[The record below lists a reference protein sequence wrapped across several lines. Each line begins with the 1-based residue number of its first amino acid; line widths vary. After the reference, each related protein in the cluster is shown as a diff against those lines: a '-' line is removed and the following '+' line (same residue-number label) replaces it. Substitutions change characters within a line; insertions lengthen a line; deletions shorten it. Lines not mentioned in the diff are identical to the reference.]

1 MRSQQSSSSPP
12 DALTGVVDALITRVL
27 ANPRLLAVILDEIRT
42 IVREEIART
51 PFADRLLHAA
61 EAAERIGM
69 SEAALRK
76 AAARGAVPCHRLG
89 RRLRFRLSELMVEVD
104 ARRERRGARA
114 ARLT

>member
-1 MRSQQSSSSPP
+1 ML
-12 DALTGVVDALITRVL
+12 DAIYDKLRA
-27 ANPRLLAVILDEIRT
+27 
-42 IVREEIART
+42 IVREEIACA
-51 PFADRLLHAA
+51 PFADRLMDAA

-89 RRLRFRLSELMVEVD
+89 RRLRFRLSELMVEAD
-104 ARRERRGARA
+104 ARRERRGFRS